1 MIRTSSSFSEHAF
14 KRFSHKVSN
23 YFSTLLFLKNDQ
35 SGFLQLFLNYF
46 RLRLQI
52 HFAAGVCRF
61 NSLNKMPRAAWGT
74 SSGAEYTKTEGLK
87 ARKEKR
93 GGWRGMAE
101 TETWKAWKPREKHLR
116 GCIETWRTFLLAPD
130 QPSGIIFPVC
140 AMPAMARKKRMK
152 RGYIVKRKEE
162 KRKRDIFPL
171 ITWRV
176 LLFLY
181 C

>member
-1 MIRTSSSFSEHAF
+1 MPSQRIFHRILITSH
-14 KRFSHKVSN
+14 
-23 YFSTLLFLKNDQ
+23 YFFLKNDQ

-52 HFAAGVCRF
+52 YFTAGVCRF
-61 NSLNKMPRAAWGT
+61 NSLNKMACAAWRT
-74 SSGAEYTKTEGLK
+74 SSGTGYTETEGLK

-93 GGWRGMAE
+93 GGWCRKAG

-116 GCIETWRTFLLAPD
+116 GHTETWRTFLLAPD

-140 AMPAMARKKRMK
+140 AMLAMARKKRMK
-152 RGYIVKRKEE
+152 RGYIVKRKRG
-162 KRKRDIFPL
+162 KKYISVI
-171 ITWRV
+171 ITWRKV